1 MLKRFLFEAF
11 EKEDI
16 TLCVNKCYLISRNRK
31 KSILMDQLL
40 NIYGNILNTVFP
52 LISSGPQISAAL

>member
-1 MLKRFLFEAF
+1 MSKRCIFEAF
-11 EKEDI
+11 EKGDI
-16 TLCVNKCYLISRNRK
+16 TLCVNECYLISRNRK